1 MVFSTT
7 HKLTLTTDKSVRI
20 QKTTQRYL
28 HCSQDK
34 EQSGTQFLQTGVT
47 MTKLNMASVK
57 LLTFYEMCFIIY
69 MHHYVCQVFANRIT
83 YDKAIG

>member
-1 MVFSTT
+1 MLEY
-7 HKLTLTTDKSVRI
+7 KND
-20 QKTTQRYL
+20 RYL

-34 EQSGTQFLQTGVT
+34 EQNGTQFLQTGVT

-57 LLTFYEMCFIIY
+57 LLTFYEMCFIIC
-69 MHHYVCQVFANRIT
+69 MCHYACQVFANRIT